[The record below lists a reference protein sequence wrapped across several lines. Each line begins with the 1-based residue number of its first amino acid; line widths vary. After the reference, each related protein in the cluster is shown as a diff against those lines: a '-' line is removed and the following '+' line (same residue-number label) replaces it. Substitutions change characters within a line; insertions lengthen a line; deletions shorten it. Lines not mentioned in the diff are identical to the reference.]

1 MRRST
6 DQVLPLFF
14 GVVVARVG
22 VMVTRTVFLVSVR
35 LLFFSSSEEAGGY
48 KNLINSSPIAA
59 QALES

>member
-1 MRRST
+1 
-6 DQVLPLFF
+6 
-14 GVVVARVG
+14 
-22 VMVTRTVFLVSVR
+22 MVTRTVFLVSVR